1 MEKRKSIFFANDGD
15 DNTSSGDLSSFTKR
29 GTITPGK
36 IANAREGELSQM
48 IDVES
53 EQKYQEIIEL
63 LVTGGYFRARISGLS
78 PFDKVV
84 GGMAWSITASNV
96 DVDADLF
103 FQENSNIKQKVSL
116 SEELIKALN
125 RMKCPFPLQAQ
136 HITLLNYI
144 TLFPIIRWLITKV
157 IETREETGDL
167 LRMYSISMFGKDY
180 IAPIDEEMKQ
190 SLNESCDFI
199 ESVEKRYKPSR
210 KFKRANNTKSTPTQ
224 TLLEYGKL
232 HRISRLPTNINE
244 NKEAAQKLESQLGG
258 VKDGGKDTGEAE
270 REEEEKKIKQMM
282 KGMKGVEGDA
292 LSKVSGGVLKSFL
305 PSEEITNLSE
315 RYGDMSDLGGAEGAK
330 MMAEKLHRQKITNL
344 EKLIQQKN
352 QELEQIIN
360 AHSERQNELEQLQ
373 LLVSKKQAFNE
384 RIIRETEKLDALE
397 TPENTKA
404 LQALRSLVL
413 LNETLIAQ
421 EELFKQSCKR
431 QMAEYKQ
438 KIEQLL
444 SQDTTVQEDQQDS
457 DRQQQ
462 IQQAFDSDVNKLK
475 KLKLLLNKKN
485 RDISLIQRY
494 LDELPSRA
502 ELLQYQRQ
510 FVELSEQSSSKLT
523 ETRQYYTTYNTF
535 EDKKTLLENELSILN
550 SIQSK
555 YSVAMSSTNN
565 KELFIKSMDQI
576 IDGIQQVLDKS
587 ENKWNVEKVRH
598 DTLSDQYM
606 TLLDQER
613 NYYKLTKD
621 FEEECRKNELLIKKL
636 NELQ

>member
-1 MEKRKSIFFANDGD
+1 MEKRKSIFFADDGD
-15 DNTSSGDLSSFTKR
+15 SNNSSSDLSSFTKR

-63 LVTGGYFRARISGLS
+63 LVTGGYFRARIQGLS

-96 DVDADLF
+96 DVDADIF

-144 TLFPIIRWLITKV
+144 ALFPIIRWLIAKV

-167 LRMYSISMFGKDY
+167 LRQYSEAMFSKDY
-180 IAPIDEEMKQ
+180 IAPIDKEMKQ
-190 SLNESCDFI
+190 SILQSCDFI
-199 ESVEKRYKPSR
+199 DTVEKRYKPTR
-210 KFKRANNTKSTPTQ
+210 KFKRNTGTTKATPIQ

-232 HRISRLPTNINE
+232 HRVSRLPSGTTE
-244 NKEAAQKLESQLGG
+244 KSEAAQKLESTLSSQSS
-258 VKDGGKDTGEAE
+258 AE
-270 REEEEKKIKQMM
+270 DSEKEEEKKIKQMM
-282 KGMKGVEGDA
+282 KGMKGVESD

-315 RYGDMSDLGGAEGAK
+315 RYGDMENSGFGDSKQLG
-330 MMAEKLHRQKITNL
+330 EKLHRQKISNL
-344 EKLIQQKN
+344 EKLIAQKN
-352 QELEQIIN
+352 QELESIKSDHEQ
-360 AHSERQNELEQLQ
+360 RQKELEELQ
-373 LLVSKKQAFNE
+373 LLVQKKQAFNE
-384 RIIRETEKLDALE
+384 RIIRETEKLDQLE

-404 LQALRSLVL
+404 LQALRALVL
-413 LNETLIAQ
+413 LNETLVAQ
-421 EELFKQSCKR
+421 EEMFKASCKR
-431 QMAEYKQ
+431 QMAEYKA
-438 KIEQLL
+438 KIEALL
-444 SQDTTVQEDQQDS
+444 QEDASANEDAEDS
-457 DRQQQ
+457 ERQEQ
-462 IQQAFDSDVNKLK
+462 INQAFDADVMKLK

-485 RDISLIQRY
+485 RDLSLLQRF

-510 FVELSEQSSSKLT
+510 FVELSEQSSAKLV

-555 YSVAMSSTNN
+555 YSVAMSSANN
-565 KELFIKSMDQI
+565 KEMFIKSMDQI
-576 IDGIQQVLDKS
+576 IAGIQEVLDKS
-587 ENKWNVEKVRH
+587 ESKWNIEKSRH

-606 TLLDQER
+606 SLLDQER

-621 FEEECRKNELLIKKL
+621 FEEECRKNEVLIKKL
-636 NELQ
+636 NELQPSQ